1 MEVRVCSC
9 GRIHVFPKNKNDNA
23 IYNNKELLLVCGG
36 CGSRTV
42 IGADYHAEG
51 AYGFEAPCYDMYS
64 FTLDSTF
71 SITADFKT
79 PTGHEI
85 SEILFNNGIR
95 IPMMT
100 GEYAGQYTSWVGFSD
115 IWFPDMYAIETS
127 ETTME
132 DVAAFIAKYRKDRK
146 TVNMNRLI
154 NENNNPEILK
164 AISSRLIKGLN
175 WKDTPYDN
183 WWQK

>member
-9 GRIHVFPKNKNDNA
+9 GRIHVFPKNKIENA

-42 IGADYHAEG
+42 IGADYRAEG
-51 AYGFEAPCYDMYS
+51 AYGFEEPCYDMYS

-79 PTGHEI
+79 PTRHEI

-95 IPMMT
+95 VPMMT
-100 GEYAGQYTSWVGFSD
+100 GEYAGQYTSCVGFSD
-115 IWFPDMYAIETS
+115 IWFPDMYAIEAS

-164 AISSRLIKGLN
+164 AISSRLIEGLN

>member
-1 MEVRVCSC
+1 
-9 GRIHVFPKNKNDNA
+9 
-23 IYNNKELLLVCGG
+23 
-36 CGSRTV
+36 
-42 IGADYHAEG
+42 
-51 AYGFEAPCYDMYS
+51 
-64 FTLDSTF
+64 
-71 SITADFKT
+71 
-79 PTGHEI
+79 
-85 SEILFNNGIR
+85 
-95 IPMMT
+95 MT

-175 WKDTPYDN
+175 WEDTPYEN